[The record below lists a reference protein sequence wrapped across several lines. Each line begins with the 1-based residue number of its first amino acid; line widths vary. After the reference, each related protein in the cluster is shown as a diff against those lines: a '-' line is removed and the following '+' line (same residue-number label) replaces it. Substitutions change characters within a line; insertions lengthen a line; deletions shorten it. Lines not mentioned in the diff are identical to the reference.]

1 MNWNRKELKEK
12 AKASFKNN
20 YWKTVLVGLI
30 LAFIIG
36 EYSAASSGSNDSSST
51 QEVSDA
57 ISNMN
62 LSFNEAMAILGISV
76 GVLLVIFL
84 IDILLTNP
92 LEVGCRR
99 FFLVNNDQKAELGE
113 LGYGFKHYGNVVQ
126 TMLFKDIFLI
136 LWCLLFIIPGLIKMY
151 SYKMV
156 PYILADNPNIGGMEA
171 ITLSRKMMDGNK
183 WKVFVMDLT
192 FIGWFILASVT
203 GGLVGIF
210 WTHPYYFST
219 EAQLYEALREAQS

>member
-30 LAFIIG
+30 LACIIG
-36 EYSAASSGSNDSSST
+36 EYSASTSSSSDSSST
-51 QEVSDA
+51 QSVSDT

-76 GVLLVIFL
+76 SVVLIIFL

-99 FFLVNNDQKAELGE
+99 FFLVNNDQKATLGE
-113 LGYGFKHYGNVVQ
+113 LSYGFKHYANVVQ

-136 LWCLLFIIPGLIKMY
+136 LWCLLFIVPGIIKMY

-156 PYILADNPNIGGMEA
+156 PYILADNPTMGSMEA
-171 ITLSRKMMDGNK
+171 INLSRKMMDGNK
-183 WKVFVMDLT
+183 WNTFVLDLT
-192 FIGWFILASVT
+192 FIGWFILSSIT

-210 WTHPYYFST
+210 WAHPYYFST
-219 EAQLYEALREAQS
+219 EAHLYETLREAQS